1 MTVRDAKYAHK
12 SRSIVFIIALHN
24 TTIRAKS
31 RKSNDAP
38 RYEFGLPIS
47 TTTNARGSTG
57 RPQATGCVRKEIKS
71 EKWKGPSPL
80 YRPYLN
86 QGSGGPPKGEAFRD
100 IERLAVYNV
109 KLAFGIDVEA
119 SWIARAFSKHSSRK
133 QGYRGKSPIPAT
145 DLKILC

>member
-1 MTVRDAKYAHK
+1 MRNHENKMMHLGMNLD
-12 SRSIVFIIALHN
+12 SRSPPQPMQG
-24 TTIRAKS
+24 
-31 RKSNDAP
+31 D
-38 RYEFGLPIS
+38 
-47 TTTNARGSTG
+47 STG
-57 RPQATGCVRKEIKS
+57 RPQATWCVRKEIKS
-71 EKWKGPSPL
+71 EKWNGPSPL

-109 KLAFGIDVEA
+109 KLAFGIDVVA

-145 DLKILC
+145 DLKFLC